1 VERVATGGARPLAVL
16 VASIAGIV
24 LAGCGG
30 QQVHHARVSVAPAS
44 SLSDQPVHIMVS
56 EVGSDRGIA
65 VALQSVD
72 AKGHAFVS
80 RATFRSNGSGRVDL
94 ATSPATAGSYR
105 GVDPMGLIDTLAPV
119 LGQSGSYVW
128 GGRHPQRFRIIVSE
142 AGSKVAS
149 GGFIRSG
156 RAPGVTMSNE
166 SIATTG
172 FYGQFWTPRP
182 GIRRR
187 PGVLIFGGSEGGLD
201 FQLLGAALASAGYP
215 TLDVAYFGEPG
226 LPSALRDIPLEYFA
240 GALRWLARQPQ
251 VIAKQIYVAGVSRGS
266 EAALLLGVHYPK
278 LVHGVIASSPSDVSF
293 GSYPDPGSAA
303 WTYHGKPV
311 PYSSSFSAVSPT
323 VDPRAE
329 IAVQQIHGPVL
340 LDCGTADEIW
350 TSCAY
355 AQAIQ
360 NRLNAAHDRFPHV
373 LYRFSGA
380 GHLVGDLIAYQPGG
394 TLERPVDQGD
404 TALAN
409 DDGDAR
415 LWPRVL
421 SFLTN
426 PAAQTRTITAPATP
440 PQLTTP

>member
-1 VERVATGGARPLAVL
+1 VATGGTRLCAIL
-16 VASIAGIV
+16 VSSVAAAA

-30 QQVHHARVSVAPAS
+30 QHAQHGQVAVAPAS
-44 SLSDQPVHIMVS
+44 SLFDQPLHIVVS
-56 EVGSDRGIA
+56 DVGSDREI
-65 VALQSVD
+65 VVELHSVD

-80 RATFRSNGSGRVDL
+80 RATFRSNSSGRVDL
-94 ATSPATAGSYR
+94 ATTPATGGSYR
-105 GVDPMGLIDTLAPV
+105 SVDPMGLIDTLQPASR
-119 LGQSGSYVW
+119 QSSSYVW
-128 GGRHPQRFRIIVSE
+128 GAQHAQRFHIIVSE
-142 AGSKVAS
+142 AGANVAS

-166 SIATTG
+166 SIAATG
-172 FYGQFWTPRP
+172 FYGQFWEPRP
-182 GIRRR
+182 GTPRR

-240 GALRWLARQPQ
+240 KALRWLARQPDA
-251 VIAKQIYVAGVSRGS
+251 IAHQIYVSGVSRGS

-278 LVHGVIASSPSDVSF
+278 LVHGVIASSPSDLSF
-293 GSYPDPGSAA
+293 GSYPHPGSAA

-311 PYSSSFSAVSPT
+311 PYSSSFSPFSPI
-323 VDPRAE
+323 VDPTAE
-329 IAVQQIHGPVL
+329 IAAQQIHGPVL
-340 LDCGTADEIW
+340 LDCGTADQIW

-394 TLERPVDQGD
+394 TRERPVDQGD

-409 DDGDAR
+409 DNGDAR
-415 LWPRVL
+415 LWPHVL

-426 PAAQTRTITAPATP
+426 PAAQTGTFTAPATP
-440 PQLTTP
+440 PRLTTP